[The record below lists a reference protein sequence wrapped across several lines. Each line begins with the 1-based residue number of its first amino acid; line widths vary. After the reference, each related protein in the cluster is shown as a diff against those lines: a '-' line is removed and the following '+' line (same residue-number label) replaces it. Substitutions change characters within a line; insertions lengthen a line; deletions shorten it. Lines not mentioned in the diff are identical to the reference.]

1 MHPSHPGAPTQ
12 PAPGSMA
19 PPMHMGPGPAPP
31 PYHHHRHG
39 SSGAPPLPPPPPPN
53 HHHHRPPPPLLGK
66 TVQVGAHLVRVERH
80 LSSGGYAD
88 VYRCTDSAT
97 GHPFALKH
105 LRLDGDA
112 SHVAGAQRE
121 AKAMARLRGHPCV
134 LRLHAV
140 AFAGPR
146 GAETDGFFLLDLCP
160 GTLIEA
166 MHAAGFR
173 LPEQS
178 VVEAFSCVA
187 HAVAHMHAQ
196 RAPQWPLAHR

>member
-1 MHPSHPGAPTQ
+1 M
-12 PAPGSMA
+12 
-19 PPMHMGPGPAPP
+19 
-31 PYHHHRHG
+31 
-39 SSGAPPLPPPPPPN
+39 PPPPHPN
-53 HHHHRPPPPLLGK
+53 HHHHHHHQPPPPQPPPPRPPPPLLGK

-88 VYRCTDSAT
+88 VYRCTDGAT

-112 SHVAGAQRE
+112 GHVAGAQRE

-166 MHAAGFR
+166 MHAAAFR
-173 LPEQS
+173 LPEPA
-178 VVEAFSCVA
+178 VIEAFACVA

-196 RAPQWPLAHR
+196 RPLPLAHR

>member
-1 MHPSHPGAPTQ
+1 
-12 PAPGSMA
+12 
-19 PPMHMGPGPAPP
+19 
-31 PYHHHRHG
+31 
-39 SSGAPPLPPPPPPN
+39 
-53 HHHHRPPPPLLGK
+53 
-66 TVQVGAHLVRVERH
+66 VQVGAHLVRVERH

-88 VYRCTDSAT
+88 VYRCTDGAS

-112 SHVAGAQRE
+112 GHIAGAQRE

-146 GAETDGFFLLDLCP
+146 GGETDGFFLLDLCP

-166 MHAAGFR
+166 MHAAVFR
-173 LPEQS
+173 MAEQAA
-178 VVEAFSCVA
+178 VEAFCCVA
-187 HAVAHMHAQ
+187 QAVAHMHAQ
-196 RAPQWPLAHR
+196 RPLALAHR

>member
-1 MHPSHPGAPTQ
+1 MHPSHPQAPGAFGGGAPVHV
-12 PAPGSMA
+12 A
-19 PPMHMGPGPAPP
+19 PPPP
-31 PYHHHRHG
+31 PYHPRG
-39 SSGAPPLPPPPPPN
+39 PPSSSSALPPPHPHHHAN
-53 HHHHRPPPPLLGK
+53 HHHPHQHQRAAPPLLGK
-66 TVQVGAHLVRVERH
+66 TVQVGAHLVRVDRH

-112 SHVAGAQRE
+112 SHIAGAQRE

-146 GAETDGFFLLDLCP
+146 GGETDGFFLLDLCP

-166 MHAAGFR
+166 MQQAAFR
-173 LPEQS
+173 LAEPA

-196 RAPQWPLAHR
+196 QPVPLAHR